1 MTTQETQTAPES
13 IGARLNKARL
23 KKKATVDQ
31 VYKDIKIH
39 PKVVTALEEDRYEDF
54 MSPTYIKAFLK
65 SYCRYLGMDANK
77 IMADYDKL
85 GKQAPNVALEIA
97 PKKEAQKASNINIDK
112 YLGLARQWLFPVA
125 AGIIAF
131 FIAISLIM
139 LASKAV
145 KKISSAASA
154 RPKAAAPAASKESS
168 LIKSLSI
175 PASAPLALT
184 VKTKGD
190 AWLEVKSDGKTIF
203 KSVLKKGS
211 VETYKA
217 NDKFQLWT
225 GKGEY
230 IDLTLN
236 GNPLG
241 SPGNGVIKRIS
252 LTREGLAVEKK

>member
-1 MTTQETQTAPES
+1 VTTQETQVTIES

-23 KKKATVDQ
+23 KKKVTVDQ

-39 PKVVTALEEDRYEDF
+39 PKIVTALEEDRYEDS
-54 MSPTYIKAFLK
+54 MSPTYIRAFLK
-65 SYCRYLGMDANK
+65 SYCRYLALDANK
-77 IMADYDKL
+77 IMADYGKL
-85 GKQAPNVALEIA
+85 RKQEPRVALEIA
-97 PKKEAQKASNINIDK
+97 PKKEAQAASSIDINK
-112 YLGLARQWLFPVA
+112 YLGLAKQWLFPVA
-125 AGIIAF
+125 AGIIVF
-131 FIAISLIM
+131 FIAISLIA
-139 LASKAV
+139 LASKAI
-145 KKISSAASA
+145 KKISSAGPAG
-154 RPKAAAPAASKESS
+154 PKTAVPP
-168 LIKSLSI
+168 LSI
-175 PASAPLALT
+175 PAAQPLALI

-190 AWLEVKSDGKTIF
+190 TWLEVKSDGKTVF

-230 IDLTLN
+230 LDLTLN

-252 LTREGLAVEKK
+252 LTREGLTIEKK

>member
-1 MTTQETQTAPES
+1 MTTQETQVTIES

-23 KKKATVDQ
+23 KKKVTVGQ

-65 SYCRYLGMDANK
+65 SYCRYLDLDANK

-85 GKQAPNVALEIA
+85 RKQEPSIALEIT
-97 PKKEAQKASNINIDK
+97 PKKEARPISSIDIKK
-112 YLGLARQWLFPVA
+112 YLGLARQWFFPVA
-125 AGIIAF
+125 AGIIVF
-131 FIAISLIM
+131 FIAISLIA
-139 LASKAV
+139 LASKAI
-145 KKISSAASA
+145 KKISSAGSA
-154 RPKAAAPAASKESS
+154 RPKAAASAESKEPSI
-168 LIKSLSI
+168 IKPLSI
-175 PASAPLALT
+175 PAAQPLALI

-190 AWLEVKSDGKTIF
+190 AWLEVKSDGKTVF
-203 KSVLKKGS
+203 KSILKKGS

-230 IDLTLN
+230 LDLTLN

-252 LTREGLAVEKK
+252 LTREGLTIENR